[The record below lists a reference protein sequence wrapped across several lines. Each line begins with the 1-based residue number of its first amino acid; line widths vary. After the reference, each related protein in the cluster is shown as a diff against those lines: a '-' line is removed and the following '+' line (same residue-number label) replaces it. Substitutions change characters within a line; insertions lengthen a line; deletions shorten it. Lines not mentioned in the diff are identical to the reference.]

1 MFNCKVIDL
10 PYDTCGNTGDTD
22 IDIEASALAL
32 ADDELFGNNTYEE
45 EDMDDYIFMVKC
57 VISLLFFDISHSNT
71 IKLNVI
77 GRPERL

>member
-1 MFNCKVIDL
+1 L

-22 IDIEASALAL
+22 IYIEASN

-45 EDMDDYIFMVKC
+45 EDMDDYIFIVKC
-57 VISLLFFDISHSNT
+57 VVSLFFVDISHSNT

>member
-22 IDIEASALAL
+22 IDIEASN

-45 EDMDDYIFMVKC
+45 EDMDDYIFIVKC
-57 VISLLFFDISHSNT
+57 VVSLFFVDISHSNT

>member
-1 MFNCKVIDL
+1 MIRVEILETLTLTLRLRHWHWLMTSYLETTLTK
-10 PYDTCGNTGDTD
+10 G
-22 IDIEASALAL
+22 
-32 ADDELFGNNTYEE
+32 
-45 EDMDDYIFMVKC
+45 DMDDYIFMVKC